1 MLRGGG
7 DSAYVFDES
16 IDAQGLLQERR
27 PLLGRAYTSLVHA
40 DVLPRARL
48 ALEAAGASGFRVS
61 DGPAPGWLWRR
72 TSCSP
77 GSSRPHSPTCG
88 WCLADVSPQARLSG
102 GCESARPRTSPWGA
116 YVLLPPGSGPYALR
130 STARRDVTTRQMT
143 TWSTCPR
150 TFQPADIRF
159 SSRTTG
165 RLPRG
170 TADARRPEA
179 TRLGYALDDAT
190 GRPLVFGS
198 SAGPL
203 APGQDGVIGARVRGL
218 DGDPMLLVRVW
229 PGQQVLVLTKTARS
243 SRCFL
248 TCRAGCWRQG
258 LSHDGERRSRPA
270 RSPRNRGVRPC
281 AYTGHGQGGGG

>member
-1 MLRGGG
+1 MAVPSRTAPADLLENGETLRLSESLVLRGGG

-27 PLLGRAYTSLVHA
+27 PLLGRAYTLLVHA

-61 DGPAPGWLWRR
+61 DGPAPGWLWLANVVFARLIP
-72 TSCSP
+72 TAFSDVLA
-77 GSSRPHSPTCG
+77 GASPT
-88 WCLADVSPQARLSG
+88 SPPQARLSG
-102 GCESARPRTSPWGA
+102 GLRVGPSTYLTGGA
-116 YVLLPPGSGPYALR
+116 PDVLLPPGSDPYALLLNGASYVDDTPDDYVVNLPTNLPAGR
-130 STARRDVTTRQMT
+130 HEVLIADDRLAFHVEPQMH
-143 TWSTCPR
+143 
-150 TFQPADIRF
+150 A
-159 SSRTTG
+159 
-165 RLPRG
+165 
-170 TADARRPEA
+170 RPEA

-229 PGQQVLVLTKTARS
+229 PGQQVLVLTEDGALVEVFPDVPRWM
-243 SRCFL
+243 L
-248 TCRAGCWRQG
+248 EAG
-258 LSHDGERRSRPA
+258 LEP
-270 RSPRNRGVRPC
+270 
-281 AYTGHGQGGGG
+281 TT